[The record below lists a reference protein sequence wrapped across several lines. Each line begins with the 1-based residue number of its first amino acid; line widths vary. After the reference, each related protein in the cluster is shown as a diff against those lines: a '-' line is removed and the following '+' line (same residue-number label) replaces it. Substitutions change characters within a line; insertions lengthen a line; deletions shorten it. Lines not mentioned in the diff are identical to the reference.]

1 MRASRLV
8 TLLFVLQRRRAAT
21 AAELAAELEV
31 SERTIYRDVAALTDA
46 GVPLWTEPGP
56 SGGIR
61 LVDGWRTRLDGL
73 TAPEAAALLG
83 VAAPQ
88 VLSDLGMSAALAGA
102 QAKLLA
108 TMPEGMRAQ
117 AALVAER
124 VYVDAPGWFHTPRSV
139 TSLGTVAEAVWA
151 QAVLT
156 VRYRRGFGDRA
167 ETVERTLEP
176 LGLVVKAGV
185 WYLVAAVVEPDDGS
199 GTEPVTGPEAG
210 PDTASPGGPSAEPAA
225 GGVSA
230 EGVPPASP
238 VPSVRPASPASP
250 VRPVRPVRPVPPV
263 RSASP
268 AETNSDLAATPT
280 AIRTYRLDRVTS
292 AAPTGATFTRPDG
305 FDLAAHWAASA
316 RRFESSLL
324 RATARLR
331 LSPRGLR
338 MLPTVTDT
346 EAAHRAIAAADVADQ
361 DGWTPVT
368 LQHEGERVIA
378 GQLLGLGPEV
388 EVLEPS
394 SVRSA
399 LADLA
404 RRTAELNG
412 P

>member
-56 SGGIR
+56 AGGIR

-88 VLSDLGMSAALAGA
+88 VLADLGMSAALAGA

-124 VYVDAPGWFHTPRSV
+124 VHVDAPGWFHTPREV
-139 TSLGTVAEAVWA
+139 TALSTVAEAVWS
-151 QAVLT
+151 QATLA
-156 VRYRRGFGDRA
+156 VRYARGSGERA
-167 ETVERTLEP
+167 EPVQRTLEP
-176 LGLVVKAGV
+176 LGLVLKAGV
-185 WYLVAAVVEPDDGS
+185 WYLVAAV
-199 GTEPVTGPEAG
+199 
-210 PDTASPGGPSAEPAA
+210 AEDPA
-225 GGVSA
+225 
-230 EGVPPASP
+230 
-238 VPSVRPASPASP
+238 
-250 VRPVRPVRPVPPV
+250 
-263 RSASP
+263 
-268 AETNSDLAATPT
+268 
-280 AIRTYRLDRVTS
+280 AIRTYRLDRITS
-292 AAPTGATFTRPDG
+292 ASPTGTTFVRPDG
-305 FDLAAHWAASA
+305 FDLAAHWAVAA
-316 RRFESSLL
+316 RRFEGSLL
-324 RATARLR
+324 RASARLR

-338 MLPTVTDT
+338 MLPMVTDT
-346 EAAHRAIAAADVADQ
+346 EAAQRAVADAPADP
-361 DGWTPVT
+361 DGWTTVT
-368 LQHEGERVIA
+368 LEHEGERVIT
-378 GQLLGLGPEV
+378 GQLLGMGPEV
-388 EVLEPS
+388 EVLEPA

-404 RRTAELNG
+404 RRTAELNS

>member
-1 MRASRLV
+1 MLRHDRRVRASRLV

-46 GVPLWTEPGP
+46 GVPLWTESGP

-117 AALVAER
+117 AAIVAER
-124 VYVDAPGWFHTPRSV
+124 VLVDAPGWFHTPREV
-139 TSLGTVAEAVWA
+139 TALSTVAEAVWS
-151 QAVLT
+151 QRTLAVG
-156 VRYRRGFGDRA
+156 YRRGWGERA
-167 ETVERTLEP
+167 ESVDRTLEP
-176 LGLVVKAGV
+176 LGLVMKAGV
-185 WYLVAAVVEPDDGS
+185 WYVVAAV
-199 GTEPVTGPEAG
+199 AG
-210 PDTASPGGPSAEPAA
+210 PDPA
-225 GGVSA
+225 V
-230 EGVPPASP
+230 
-238 VPSVRPASPASP
+238 
-250 VRPVRPVRPVPPV
+250 
-263 RSASP
+263 
-268 AETNSDLAATPT
+268 
-280 AIRTYRLDRVTS
+280 RTYRLDRIWS
-292 AAPTGATFTRPDG
+292 AEPTGATFARPDG

-316 RRFESSLL
+316 RRFEGSLL
-324 RATARLR
+324 RSTVRLR

-338 MLPTVTDT
+338 VLPNLTDA
-346 EAAHRAIAAADVADQ
+346 EAAHRAVADASHGD
-361 DGWTPVT
+361 DGWATVT
-368 LQHEGERVIA
+368 LEHEGDRVIT
-378 GQLLGLGPEV
+378 GQLLSIGPDV
-388 EVLEPS
+388 EVLEPAT
-394 SVRSA
+394 VREA

-404 RRTAELNG
+404 RRTAALNT

>member
-31 SERTIYRDVAALTDA
+31 SERTIYRDVVALTDA

-88 VLSDLGMSAALAGA
+88 VLADLGMGAALAGA

-124 VYVDAPGWFHTPRSV
+124 VHVDAPGWFHTPREV
-139 TSLGTVAEAVWA
+139 TALATVAEAVWS
-151 QAVLT
+151 QHVLAVG
-156 VRYRRGFGDRA
+156 YRRGDA
-167 ETVERTLEP
+167 SVDRTLEP
-176 LGLVVKAGV
+176 LGLVLKAGV
-185 WYLVAAVVEPDDGS
+185 WYLVAAVVDD
-199 GTEPVTGPEAG
+199 PVA
-210 PDTASPGGPSAEPAA
+210 
-225 GGVSA
+225 
-230 EGVPPASP
+230 
-238 VPSVRPASPASP
+238 
-250 VRPVRPVRPVPPV
+250 
-263 RSASP
+263 
-268 AETNSDLAATPT
+268 

-292 AAPTGATFTRPDG
+292 AVPTGATFTRPVG

-316 RRFESSLL
+316 QRFEGSLL
-324 RATARLR
+324 RSSARLR

-338 MLPTVTDT
+338 MLPMVTDA
-346 EAAHRAIAAADVADQ
+346 EAAHRAVAGAAPGG
-361 DGWTPVT
+361 DGWSTVT
-368 LQHEGERVIA
+368 LDHEGERVIT

-388 EVLEPS
+388 EVLEPA

-404 RRTAELNG
+404 RRTAELNSS
-412 P
+412 

>member
-1 MRASRLV
+1 VEDRRVRASRLV

-56 SGGIR
+56 AGGIR

-88 VLSDLGMSAALAGA
+88 VLADLGMGAALAGA

-124 VYVDAPGWFHTPRSV
+124 VHVDAPGWFHTPRSV
-139 TSLGTVAEAVWA
+139 TALSTVAEAVWA
-151 QAVLT
+151 QSTLA
-156 VRYRRGFGDRA
+156 VRYRRGNDA
-167 ETVERTLEP
+167 VDRTLEP
-176 LGLVVKAGV
+176 LGLVLKAGV
-185 WYLVAAVVEPDDGS
+185 WYLVATVVDD
-199 GTEPVTGPEAG
+199 
-210 PDTASPGGPSAEPAA
+210 
-225 GGVSA
+225 
-230 EGVPPASP
+230 PP
-238 VPSVRPASPASP
+238 
-250 VRPVRPVRPVPPV
+250 
-263 RSASP
+263 
-268 AETNSDLAATPT
+268 
-280 AIRTYRLDRVTS
+280 AIRTYRLDKVAS
-292 AAPTGATFTRPDG
+292 AAPTGDTFVRPDG

-316 RRFESSLL
+316 RRFEGSLL
-324 RATARLR
+324 RSTARLR

-338 MLPTVTDT
+338 MLPMVTDT
-346 EAAHRAIAAADVADQ
+346 EAAHRAIAAGVTGD
-361 DGWTPVT
+361 DGWSTVT
-368 LQHEGERVIA
+368 LEHEGERVIS

-388 EVLEPS
+388 EVLEPD
-394 SVRSA
+394 SVRA
-399 LADLA
+399 TLAELA
-404 RRTAELNG
+404 RRTAELNS